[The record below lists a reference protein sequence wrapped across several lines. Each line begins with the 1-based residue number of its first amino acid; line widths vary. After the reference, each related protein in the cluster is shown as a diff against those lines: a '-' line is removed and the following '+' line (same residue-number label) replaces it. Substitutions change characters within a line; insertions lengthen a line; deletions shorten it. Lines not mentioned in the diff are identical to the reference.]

1 MKLLEKILYKVKKR
15 THAKENNVTL
25 LLNNGSIVE
34 HTITQK
40 FSVIRSLNV
49 IFVRN
54 LITIQ
59 RKVECQKR
67 KLYAST
73 VKIIIFS

>member
-1 MKLLEKILYKVKKR
+1 MRSSERTSYEVKKR
-15 THAKENNVTL
+15 THAKEDIVTL
-25 LLNNGSIVE
+25 QSNNASIVE

-40 FSVIRSLNV
+40 FNVIRSSNV
-49 IFVRN
+49 ISVRS

-59 RKVECQKR
+59 KNVRCQKR
-67 KLYAST
+67 RSYAST

>member
-1 MKLLEKILYKVKKR
+1 MKSSERTSYEMKKR
-15 THAKENNVTL
+15 TYAKENIVTL
-25 LLNNGSIVE
+25 QSNNVLIVE

-40 FSVIRSLNV
+40 FSVIRSLNA
-49 IFVRN
+49 ISARS
-54 LITIQ
+54 LITKQ
-59 RKVECQKR
+59 KNVQCQKR